1 MHLRNVELFCEV
13 VRCRSFSKAAETRD
27 VSQPLVSQ
35 AIQALEDR
43 LGTRLIDRSK
53 RPFEVTPAGQ
63 EYYDACRDILD
74 RLRAVEDR
82 VQQMGNRITGRLR
95 VASIYSVSFSGQE
108 GFKRKFQNQY
118 PEVSL
123 QIDPYHPDEV
133 YRLVQNDE
141 AELGVVSFPRCG
153 GDFGCIPWLE
163 QEMGVVLAPNHP
175 LAGRATLTTA
185 DLEGE
190 NLVAFTQD
198 LKIRRQIDRWLK
210 DSRVSVEIAQQ
221 FDNVDSIKTAV
232 REGAGVAILPLTTV
246 RKDVA
251 AGQLRSARL
260 TDVNWSRPIGIVH
273 KRNKSLSSAAQKFV
287 EMLQQESK
295 VDAKPEM
302 SRAAAVESLSQ
313 ESSGNGVSLPH
324 SEMHPAGNGK
334 SRPKK
339 SRKRAIAH

>member
-63 EYYDACRDILD
+63 EYYDACRDILHQ
-74 RLRAVEDR
+74 LRAVEDR

-141 AELGVVSFPRCG
+141 AELGIVSFPRCG
-153 GDFGCIPWLE
+153 GEFGCIPWLE

-210 DSRVSVEIAQQ
+210 DSRVGVEIAQQ

-260 TDVNWSRPIGIVH
+260 TDVSWSRPIGIVH

-287 EMLQQESK
+287 EMLQFESK
-295 VDAKPEM
+295 ADAKPETK
-302 SRAAAVESLSQ
+302 RAAAVESSSQ

-324 SEMHPAGNGK
+324 SEKHHSGNGT